1 MILAELFKY
10 YVGWAII
17 NSGIEVTCALEL
29 SIYALYGF
37 ILLIDIF
44 ILFVIVSF
52 IVKFLTKK
60 TIFYWI
66 DKIM

>member
-17 NSGIEVTCALEL
+17 NSGIEVTCLVEL
-29 SIYALYGF
+29 WFYCAYGF
-37 ILLIDIF
+37 ILLLDIF